1 MTRTVRQSIG
11 GFVCFLMCTGYVAG
25 LAAEVPSDAFP
36 GASGFGKG
44 SQGGRAGRIFF
55 VTNLE
60 DSGPGSLRQCVESKG
75 PRNCVFR
82 IGGIIELKK
91 PMVVKKDNNSLSI
104 LGQTAPGDGILLT
117 TSSKDDTG
125 KLTPFVIKN
134 TNDIVVRH
142 LRVRPQ
148 VSNAVPN
155 VDAFTV
161 ENSKQVYLDHVSGSW
176 ATDEN
181 FNAHSNTTNL
191 TVAYSIFG
199 EGLNKHSKCALLGSD
214 PTGPQNITFWRNA
227 CVSNRDRNPDNNHFG
242 GSCIEITN
250 NIFFNAAS
258 EWGEV
263 FSQFPGGTPIIYS
276 ENFFKSGAST
286 VDETFAINWNPIN
299 SVADPKIYE
308 HNNKVA
314 SPRSKSL
321 VLVAPDTEPYIVSTP
336 PCSQSAP
343 EIGSAEAAYEE
354 VRTKSGAF
362 PRDAVDRRFVE
373 EIGYPE
379 VFGRGSMVTVPG
391 QLPAIKSANPYA
403 DEDGDGMADVMEAL
417 FGAIVGKT
425 DPWTDGDN
433 NGWSNFDD
441 FMQWL
446 SDERLAGRYPK

>member
-1 MTRTVRQSIG
+1 MTRTIRQTIV
-11 GFVCFLMCTGYVAG
+11 GFVCLLMGIGYVVG
-25 LAAEVPSDAFP
+25 FGAEVPMNAFP

-44 SQGGRAGRIFF
+44 SRGGRAGRIIF

-60 DSGPGSLRQCVESKG
+60 DSGPGSLRECTESEG

-91 PMVVKKDNNSLSI
+91 PIIVKKDNDSLSI

-117 TSSKDDTG
+117 INSKDDTA
-125 KLTPFVIKN
+125 KLTPFLIKN
-134 TNDIVVRH
+134 THDIIVRH

-148 VSNAVPN
+148 VSNTIRN

-161 ENSKQVYLDHVSGSW
+161 ENSKQIYLDHVSGSW

-181 FNAHSNTTNL
+181 FNAHSDTTNL

-214 PTGPQNITFWRNA
+214 PSGPQNITFWRNA
-227 CVSNRDRNPDNNHFG
+227 CVSNRDRNPDDNHFG

-250 NIFFNAAS
+250 NIFFNALS

-263 FSQFPGGTPIIYS
+263 FSQYPGGTPIIYS
-276 ENFFKSGAST
+276 ENFFKAGAST
-286 VDETFAINWNPIN
+286 KDETFAINWNPIN
-299 SVADPKIYE
+299 SVAKPKIYV

-314 SPRSKSL
+314 SPKSKSL
-321 VLVAPDTEPYIVSTP
+321 VLIAPDTEPYIVSTP

-343 EIGSAEAAYEE
+343 EIGSADAAYEE
-354 VRTKSGAF
+354 VRTRSGAF
-362 PRDAVDRRFVE
+362 PRDAVDNRFIE
-373 EIGYPE
+373 EIGLPS
-379 VFGRGSMVTVPG
+379 VFGRGSMVTTPG
-391 QLPAIKSANPYA
+391 QLPTMKSANPYI
-403 DEDGDGMADVMEAL
+403 DEDGDGMADVMEASV
-417 FGAIVGKT
+417 GAIVGKA
-425 DPWTDGDN
+425 DPWIDGDN

-441 FMQWL
+441 FMQLL
-446 SDERLAGRYPK
+446 SDERIAGRYSK